1 MSGKRLEGKTAWVT
15 GAGTGIGRAIAIAFA
30 KEGARVALTGRRE
43 APLRETAGMMPAGSA
58 LVLPADLTDA
68 AQIERALAGFAEA
81 FGTTPDI
88 LVNNAGVNLK
98 RRYLHQ
104 LTPDTIRMMIEG
116 NLTAP
121 FMTSVA
127 VLPGMKAKGGGLIIQ
142 IASMAGKRVS
152 FLSGPAYIAAKHGLV
167 ALSEAINQE
176 NGIFNIRSTCICPG
190 EVATP
195 ILEFRPEPVPPEDV
209 ARLLQPEDLA
219 EMAVFVATL
228 PPHVCVSEMLTT
240 PTYMRH
246 LAAGARKIAAMP

>member
-1 MSGKRLEGKTAWVT
+1 MAGKAAWVT
-15 GAGTGIGRAIAIAFA
+15 GAGSGIGRAIALAFA
-30 KEGARVALTGRRE
+30 REGARVALTGRRE
-43 APLRETAGMMPAGSA
+43 QPLRETAEMMPAGSA

-68 AQIERALAGFAEA
+68 AQIARALATFADSL
-81 FGTTPDI
+81 GTTPDI

-104 LTPDTIRMMIEG
+104 LTPEAIRMMIEG

-127 VLPGMKAKGGGLIIQ
+127 VLPGMKAKGGGLIIH

-152 FLSGPAYIAAKHGLV
+152 FLSGPAYTAAKHGLV

-176 NGIFNIRSTCICPG
+176 NGIHNVRSTCICPG

-195 ILEFRPEPVPPEDV
+195 ILEQRPEPVPPEEL
-209 ARLLQPEDLA
+209 ARLLQPEDIA
-219 EMAVFVATL
+219 AMAVFVATL
-228 PPHVCVSEMLTT
+228 PPHVCISEMLTT

-246 LAAGARKIAAMP
+246 LAAGARRIAALP